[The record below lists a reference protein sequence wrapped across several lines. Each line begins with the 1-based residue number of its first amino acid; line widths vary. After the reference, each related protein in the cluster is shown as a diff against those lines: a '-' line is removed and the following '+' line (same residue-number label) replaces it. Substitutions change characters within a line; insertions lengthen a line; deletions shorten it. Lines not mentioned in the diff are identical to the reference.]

1 MKHLPN
7 SLSSLRMVGAVVL
20 LLCDVVGTTLAL
32 PSSVT
37 TRPSPSEFGW
47 LSLLRPFWVL
57 YALCG
62 ISDIADGWLARKLK
76 CVTSFGALLDSLAD
90 ICFVACCAW
99 KLLPKLELPQWL
111 WLWAGVIVAIKVV
124 NQLSALATYG
134 RCCFP
139 HTLANKWAGFLLFI
153 AVPMTFW
160 SIIPI
165 TIVASVATFAAIQ
178 EGHFIRTRNNMRKI
192 VTLVYALVAT
202 SCLAQ
207 EPTYGAARVIRARS
221 EMAESCRTKAK
232 PISDSTRYGACIM
245 RNGSIVGINEN
256 ERFAMHSVMKFPQ
269 ALYVANYLSRK
280 GLDLEDTIVVD
291 KADLMQDTWSP
302 MLKLFEGVK
311 AFSYAELLELSLG
324 QSDNNASELL
334 FKFCGKPQSIEK
346 CMRKLGFHDIHI
358 RMTEERMHKNPA
370 KAIENYSTPAEMV
383 RLFEWFYRHKDDNQY
398 LTFIWKTMA
407 DCSTGLERIPAAIPT
422 DARVVHKTGT
432 GFPSPEGVQ
441 DMNDAGVILM
451 PDGSHAI
458 IAIFTTHSSSE
469 AVIANIA
476 RQLLAQ

>member
-1 MKHLPN
+1 MF
-7 SLSSLRMVGAVVL
+7 
-20 LLCDVVGTTLAL
+20 LCDVTGV
-32 PSSVT
+32 V
-37 TRPSPSEFGW
+37 
-47 LSLLRPFWVL
+47 FWII
-57 YALCG
+57 YGLCG

-76 CVTSFGALLDSLAD
+76 CVTRTGAWLDSVAD
-90 ICFVACCAW
+90 ICFVACLCPL
-99 KLLPKLELPQWL
+99 LLPKLELPQWL

-124 NQLSALATYG
+124 NQLSAVWVHG
-134 RCCFP
+134 RFCFP

-153 AVPMTFW
+153 AAPMTFW

-207 EPTYGAARVIRARS
+207 EP
-221 EMAESCRTKAK
+221 
-232 PISDSTRYGACIM
+232 ISDSTRYGACIM

-280 GLDLEDTIVVD
+280 GLDLDDTIVVD

-358 RMTEERMHKNPA
+358 RMTEEQMHKNPA
-370 KAIENYSTPAEMV
+370 KAIENSSTPAEMV

-451 PDGSHAI
+451 PDGSYAI

>member
-1 MKHLPN
+1 MTQLPN
-7 SLSSLRMVGAVVL
+7 IITILRIAGSLGMF
-20 LLCDVVGTTLAL
+20 LCDVTGV
-32 PSSVT
+32 V
-37 TRPSPSEFGW
+37 
-47 LSLLRPFWVL
+47 FWII
-57 YALCG
+57 YGLCG

-76 CVTSFGALLDSLAD
+76 CVTRTGAWLDSVAD

-111 WLWAGVIVAIKVV
+111 WLWAGVIVVIKVV
-124 NQLSALATYG
+124 NQLSALVRYG

-139 HTLANKWAGFLLFI
+139 HTTANKWAGFLLFI
-153 AVPMTFW
+153 AAPMTFW

-192 VTLVYALVAT
+192 ITFVFALVVT

-207 EPTYGAARVIRARS
+207 E
-221 EMAESCRTKAK
+221 

-280 GLDLEDTIVVD
+280 GLDLDDTIVVD
-291 KADLMQDTWSP
+291 KANLTQDTWSP

-358 RMTEERMHKNPA
+358 RMTEEQMHKNPA
-370 KAIENYSTPAEMV
+370 KAIENNCTPAEMV

-398 LTFIWKTMA
+398 LTFIWNVMA

-451 PDGSHAI
+451 PDGSYAI

-476 RQLLAQ
+476 RHLLAQ